1 MPRRVEK
8 CLQIAPHSL
17 AIVLDAAAG
26 GRPGG
31 DGAGGAGAGAGARAG
46 PAAELGRH
54 RIGYE
59 IFADFKRENM
69 QHFWDR
75 RATAAVAETF
85 FLGWIDE
92 QVLLVQGK
100 EEHLEVL
107 RQGWARRSL
116 KPPSGFHIKC
126 LGRCCR
132 AGPGRDP
139 RAAPGH
145 PPQVP
150 GGVRERGRQG
160 GPSSPRGFSSQKW
173 VCAKGASRDGSGG
186 ITGMRLRCSPGELP
200 ATAVRSVGETRS
212 PVPFSGRGLKHK
224 LEELEY
230 TPCRIKCPLAS
241 YGPAPPAAGSR
252 GCLAREL
259 KVLFSISRCAET
271 IFYFIFG
278 ST

>member
-1 MPRRVEK
+1 MPRRAER

-17 AIVLDAAAG
+17 AIVLGAAAG

-31 DGAGGAGAGAGARAG
+31 GGGGAG
-46 PAAELGRH
+46 PAAELSRH

-126 LGRCCR
+126 L
-132 AGPGRDP
+132 AT
-139 RAAPGH
+139 
-145 PPQVP
+145 
-150 GGVRERGRQG
+150 GGSQK
-160 GPSSPRGFSSQKW
+160 SSQEDSCVKTLPFLLRVAW
-173 VCAKGASRDGSGG
+173 GSHRVPVGRG
-186 ITGMRLRCSPGELP
+186 KHLACGFR
-200 ATAVRSVGETRS
+200 AVRACQR
-212 PVPFSGRGLKHK
+212 
-224 LEELEY
+224 
-230 TPCRIKCPLAS
+230 RIISSSDNLLQ
-241 YGPAPPAAGSR
+241 GP
-252 GCLAREL
+252 E
-259 KVLFSISRCAET
+259 K
-271 IFYFIFG
+271 
-278 ST
+278 

>member
-1 MPRRVEK
+1 MPRRAER

-17 AIVLDAAAG
+17 AIVLGAAGG
-26 GRPGG
+26 GRPG
-31 DGAGGAGAGAGARAG
+31 AGGG

-126 LGRCCR
+126 LGRCRRGAGRGALPR
-132 AGPGRDP
+132 ARGRGGRRP
-139 RAAPGH
+139 RGAAPGA
-145 PPQVP
+145 PAPAARQGEGTDGRTDGGAGSPRPGACAPQKRAGAGGMSREGT
-150 GGVRERGRQG
+150 GGV
-160 GPSSPRGFSSQKW
+160 S
-173 VCAKGASRDGSGG
+173 
-186 ITGMRLRCSPGELP
+186 GMR
-200 ATAVRSVGETRS
+200 
-212 PVPFSGRGLKHK
+212 
-224 LEELEY
+224 
-230 TPCRIKCPLAS
+230 CR
-241 YGPAPPAAGSR
+241 
-252 GCLAREL
+252 
-259 KVLFSISRCAET
+259 
-271 IFYFIFG
+271 
-278 ST
+278 

>member
-1 MPRRVEK
+1 MPRRAER

-17 AIVLDAAAG
+17 AIVLDAAGG

-31 DGAGGAGAGAGARAG
+31 DGAGAGAG
-46 PAAELGRH
+46 PAEELGRH

-126 LGRCCR
+126 LGRCR
-132 AGPGRDP
+132 RPGPPAGPGSR
-139 RAAPGH
+139 
-145 PPQVP
+145 
-150 GGVRERGRQG
+150 GG
-160 GPSSPRGFSSQKW
+160 
-173 VCAKGASRDGSGG
+173 
-186 ITGMRLRCSPGELP
+186 TGNP
-200 ATAVRSVGETRS
+200 
-212 PVPFSGRGLKHK
+212 
-224 LEELEY
+224 
-230 TPCRIKCPLAS
+230 
-241 YGPAPPAAGSR
+241 PPAGLYSQR
-252 GCLAREL
+252 GCGPE
-259 KVLFSISRCAET
+259 
-271 IFYFIFG
+271 G
-278 ST
+278 

>member
-1 MPRRVEK
+1 MPRRAER

-17 AIVLDAAAG
+17 AIVLDPAAG
-26 GRPGG
+26 GRPGVG
-31 DGAGGAGAGAGARAG
+31 GGAGAGAG

-126 LGRCCR
+126 LVFLLC
-132 AGPGRDP
+132 
-139 RAAPGH
+139 
-145 PPQVP
+145 
-150 GGVRERGRQG
+150 
-160 GPSSPRGFSSQKW
+160 
-173 VCAKGASRDGSGG
+173 
-186 ITGMRLRCSPGELP
+186 MR
-200 ATAVRSVGETRS
+200 
-212 PVPFSGRGLKHK
+212 K
-224 LEELEY
+224 
-230 TPCRIKCPLAS
+230 
-241 YGPAPPAAGSR
+241 
-252 GCLAREL
+252 
-259 KVLFSISRCAET
+259 LFSLNSDVSSHLVCLNALSWSGQ
-271 IFYFIFG
+271 YLSPSVFG
-278 ST
+278 CFAFNFPLIP

>member
-1 MPRRVEK
+1 MPRRAER

-31 DGAGGAGAGAGARAG
+31 DGAGGAGAGAPAG

-126 LGRCCR
+126 LGRCRR
-132 AGPGRDP
+132 AGPGPAELP
-139 RAAPGH
+139 RAPAAGTRRGPGA
-145 PPQVP
+145 
-150 GGVRERGRQG
+150 GRKA
-160 GPSSPRGFSSQKW
+160 GPSPPRGFSSQKW
-173 VCAKGASRDGSGG
+173 VCAKGVSRDGSGG
-186 ITGMRLRCSPGELP
+186 ITGMR
-200 ATAVRSVGETRS
+200 
-212 PVPFSGRGLKHK
+212 
-224 LEELEY
+224 
-230 TPCRIKCPLAS
+230 
-241 YGPAPPAAGSR
+241 
-252 GCLAREL
+252 
-259 KVLFSISRCAET
+259 
-271 IFYFIFG
+271 
-278 ST
+278 

>member
-1 MPRRVEK
+1 MPRRAER

-17 AIVLDAAAG
+17 AIVLGAAAG
-26 GRPGG
+26 EKPGG
-31 DGAGGAGAGAGARAG
+31 GGGACAGGGAGGGAGGVAG

-69 QHFWDR
+69 QHHWDR

-126 LGRCCR
+126 LVKFPLDLTKQCWRISGKSHSGDRQVFR
-132 AGPGRDP
+132 VPPIFGGGAVAGLMSN
-139 RAAPGH
+139 
-145 PPQVP
+145 
-150 GGVRERGRQG
+150 GVVMATEKQKSSGVILPSALIKPIFDFLIEESYYTVHLNLLER
-160 GPSSPRGFSSQKW
+160 SSQITW
-173 VCAKGASRDGSGG
+173 GSAD
-186 ITGMRLRCSPGELP
+186 TK
-200 ATAVRSVGETRS
+200 
-212 PVPFSGRGLKHK
+212 LKTTD
-224 LEELEY
+224 L
-230 TPCRIKCPLAS
+230 IKP
-241 YGPAPPAAGSR
+241 
-252 GCLAREL
+252 
-259 KVLFSISRCAET
+259 SI
-271 IFYFIFG
+271 
-278 ST
+278 

>member
-1 MPRRVEK
+1 MPRRAER

-17 AIVLDAAAG
+17 AIVLSAAAG

-31 DGAGGAGAGAGARAG
+31 GGGGGDGAG

-126 LGRCCR
+126 LGRCRGAGEARRGAGREGQGR
-132 AGPGRDP
+132 AGKGSPPRAGAAAAVSPG
-139 RAAPGH
+139 AAPG
-145 PPQVP
+145 
-150 GGVRERGRQG
+150 
-160 GPSSPRGFSSQKW
+160 
-173 VCAKGASRDGSGG
+173 A
-186 ITGMRLRCSPGELP
+186 
-200 ATAVRSVGETRS
+200 
-212 PVPFSGRGLKHK
+212 PV
-224 LEELEY
+224 
-230 TPCRIKCPLAS
+230 
-241 YGPAPPAAGSR
+241 PAAGARRGQGQEGVAEGVALPRLGVSDPRWVGAKGMSR
-252 GCLAREL
+252 DRTGGVPRM
-259 KVLFSISRCAET
+259 RCK
-271 IFYFIFG
+271 
-278 ST
+278 

>member
-1 MPRRVEK
+1 MPRRAER

-17 AIVLDAAAG
+17 AIVLGAAAG
-26 GRPGG
+26 ERPGG
-31 DGAGGAGAGAGARAG
+31 GGGAGAGAGGVAG

-69 QHFWDR
+69 QHHWDR

-126 LGRCCR
+126 LGRCR
-132 AGPGRDP
+132 WAAGGGLSGPGGRRGGP
-139 RAAPGH
+139 TELPSELPSERSRS
-145 PPQVP
+145 PPVP
-150 GGVRERGRQG
+150 GGVRG
-160 GPSSPRGFSSQKW
+160 
-173 VCAKGASRDGSGG
+173 
-186 ITGMRLRCSPGELP
+186 
-200 ATAVRSVGETRS
+200 
-212 PVPFSGRGLKHK
+212 
-224 LEELEY
+224 
-230 TPCRIKCPLAS
+230 
-241 YGPAPPAAGSR
+241 
-252 GCLAREL
+252 
-259 KVLFSISRCAET
+259 
-271 IFYFIFG
+271 
-278 ST
+278 

>member
-31 DGAGGAGAGAGARAG
+31 DGAGGAGGAGARAG

-126 LGRCCR
+126 LGRCRR
-132 AGPGRDP
+132 AGPGP
-139 RAAPGH
+139 RAAPEH
-145 PPQVP
+145 PQGP
-150 GGVRERGRQG
+150 GRVRERGRQG
-160 GPSSPRGFSSQKW
+160 GAWFELPKWMCADGVSRG
-173 VCAKGASRDGSGG
+173 GSGG
-186 ITGMRLRCSPGELP
+186 IARMQLSGALRESCPPLR
-200 ATAVRSVGETRS
+200 TVGRRGAF
-212 PVPFSGRGLKHK
+212 PVPFGGRG
-224 LEELEY
+224 
-230 TPCRIKCPLAS
+230 
-241 YGPAPPAAGSR
+241 
-252 GCLAREL
+252 
-259 KVLFSISRCAET
+259 
-271 IFYFIFG
+271 
-278 ST
+278 

>member
-1 MPRRVEK
+1 MPRRAER

-17 AIVLDAAAG
+17 AIVLDAAGG

-31 DGAGGAGAGAGARAG
+31 DGAGAGAG
-46 PAAELGRH
+46 PAEELGRH

-126 LGRCCR
+126 LGRCR
-132 AGPGRDP
+132 RPGPPAGPGSR
-139 RAAPGH
+139 
-145 PPQVP
+145 
-150 GGVRERGRQG
+150 GG
-160 GPSSPRGFSSQKW
+160 
-173 VCAKGASRDGSGG
+173 
-186 ITGMRLRCSPGELP
+186 TGN
-200 ATAVRSVGETRS
+200 
-212 PVPFSGRGLKHK
+212 
-224 LEELEY
+224 
-230 TPCRIKCPLAS
+230 
-241 YGPAPPAAGSR
+241 APPAGLHSQR
-252 GCLAREL
+252 GCGPE
-259 KVLFSISRCAET
+259 
-271 IFYFIFG
+271 G
-278 ST
+278 

>member
-1 MPRRVEK
+1 MPRRAER

-17 AIVLDAAAG
+17 AIVLGAAAG
-26 GRPGG
+26 GRA
-31 DGAGGAGAGAGARAG
+31 AGGGGAG

-116 KPPSGFHIKC
+116 KPPSGFHIKY
-126 LGRCCR
+126 LGDNFCFYYISSFK
-132 AGPGRDP
+132 
-139 RAAPGH
+139 AAPLAFH
-145 PPQVP
+145 RAVCPHSPSRPALQLSWSCSALWLVPACVPQLCTSFLGGGTIP
-150 GGVRERGRQG
+150 GIQ
-160 GPSSPRGFSSQKW
+160 
-173 VCAKGASRDGSGG
+173 
-186 ITGMRLRCSPGELP
+186 
-200 ATAVRSVGETRS
+200 
-212 PVPFSGRGLKHK
+212 
-224 LEELEY
+224 
-230 TPCRIKCPLAS
+230 
-241 YGPAPPAAGSR
+241 
-252 GCLAREL
+252 
-259 KVLFSISRCAET
+259 
-271 IFYFIFG
+271 
-278 ST
+278 

>member
-1 MPRRVEK
+1 MPRRAER

-31 DGAGGAGAGAGARAG
+31 DGADGACAG

-126 LGRCCR
+126 LGGDRFLPHLPLESSWDGV
-132 AGPGRDP
+132 AG
-139 RAAPGH
+139 
-145 PPQVP
+145 
-150 GGVRERGRQG
+150 
-160 GPSSPRGFSSQKW
+160 
-173 VCAKGASRDGSGG
+173 
-186 ITGMRLRCSPGELP
+186 
-200 ATAVRSVGETRS
+200 
-212 PVPFSGRGLKHK
+212 
-224 LEELEY
+224 
-230 TPCRIKCPLAS
+230 
-241 YGPAPPAAGSR
+241 
-252 GCLAREL
+252 
-259 KVLFSISRCAET
+259 
-271 IFYFIFG
+271 
-278 ST
+278 

>member
-1 MPRRVEK
+1 MPRRAER

-17 AIVLDAAAG
+17 AIVLGAAAG

-31 DGAGGAGAGAGARAG
+31 GGGGGEG

-126 LGRCCR
+126 LGRCPRSRRGVSPPR
-132 AGPGRDP
+132 AGSRRRG
-139 RAAPGH
+139 
-145 PPQVP
+145 
-150 GGVRERGRQG
+150 ERGGG
-160 GPSSPRGFSSQKW
+160 GPAELPPERPRPAGSGAGGKGGALPAAGFAPPKR
-173 VCAKGASRDGSGG
+173 VGAEGASRERSGG
-186 ITGMRLRCSPGELP
+186 VTGMRC
-200 ATAVRSVGETRS
+200 
-212 PVPFSGRGLKHK
+212 K
-224 LEELEY
+224 
-230 TPCRIKCPLAS
+230 
-241 YGPAPPAAGSR
+241 
-252 GCLAREL
+252 
-259 KVLFSISRCAET
+259 
-271 IFYFIFG
+271 
-278 ST
+278 

>member
-1 MPRRVEK
+1 MPRRAER

-17 AIVLDAAAG
+17 AIVLGAAAG

-31 DGAGGAGAGAGARAG
+31 GGGGGGGAG
-46 PAAELGRH
+46 PAADLGRH

-126 LGRCCR
+126 LDASLLHLIICFKDQKSESVEF
-132 AGPGRDP
+132 ASVAEIKTWGPP
-139 RAAPGH
+139 K
-145 PPQVP
+145 
-150 GGVRERGRQG
+150 
-160 GPSSPRGFSSQKW
+160 S
-173 VCAKGASRDGSGG
+173 
-186 ITGMRLRCSPGELP
+186 LL
-200 ATAVRSVGETRS
+200 
-212 PVPFSGRGLKHK
+212 
-224 LEELEY
+224 
-230 TPCRIKCPLAS
+230 
-241 YGPAPPAAGSR
+241 
-252 GCLAREL
+252 
-259 KVLFSISRCAET
+259 
-271 IFYFIFG
+271 
-278 ST
+278 

>member
-1 MPRRVEK
+1 MPRRVER

-31 DGAGGAGAGAGARAG
+31 DGAGGAGAGAGACAG

-126 LGRCCR
+126 LGRCRR
-132 AGPGRDP
+132 AGPGP
-139 RAAPGH
+139 AEP
-145 PPQVP
+145 
-150 GGVRERGRQG
+150 
-160 GPSSPRGFSSQKW
+160 PRGARRR
-173 VCAKGASRDGSGG
+173 CPAGSGSEG
-186 ITGMRLRCSPGELP
+186 GKGDPPRRGVLAPRSECDKRGEPGWE
-200 ATAVRSVGETRS
+200 RW
-212 PVPFSGRGLKHK
+212 H
-224 LEELEY
+224 
-230 TPCRIKCPLAS
+230 
-241 YGPAPPAAGSR
+241 YGDAG
-252 GCLAREL
+252 
-259 KVLFSISRCAET
+259 
-271 IFYFIFG
+271 
-278 ST
+278 

>member
-1 MPRRVEK
+1 MPRRAER

-17 AIVLDAAAG
+17 AIVLGAAAG
-26 GRPGG
+26 GRA
-31 DGAGGAGAGAGARAG
+31 AGGGGAG

-116 KPPSGFHIKC
+116 KPPSGFHIKY
-126 LGRCCR
+126 LAQQRCCVFCRAAGR
-132 AGPGRDP
+132 AG
-139 RAAPGH
+139 
-145 PPQVP
+145 
-150 GGVRERGRQG
+150 RG
-160 GPSSPRGFSSQKW
+160 S
-173 VCAKGASRDGSGG
+173 
-186 ITGMRLRCSPGELP
+186 L
-200 ATAVRSVGETRS
+200 
-212 PVPFSGRGLKHK
+212 
-224 LEELEY
+224 
-230 TPCRIKCPLAS
+230 
-241 YGPAPPAAGSR
+241 
-252 GCLAREL
+252 
-259 KVLFSISRCAET
+259 
-271 IFYFIFG
+271 
-278 ST
+278 

>member
-1 MPRRVEK
+1 MPRRAER

-26 GRPGG
+26 GRPGVG
-31 DGAGGAGAGAGARAG
+31 GGAGAGAG

-126 LGRCCR
+126 LGEWKRTGKCDHLPTVLNHKAHCLQLDPMSV
-132 AGPGRDP
+132 AG
-139 RAAPGH
+139 H
-145 PPQVP
+145 HCV
-150 GGVRERGRQG
+150 
-160 GPSSPRGFSSQKW
+160 
-173 VCAKGASRDGSGG
+173 
-186 ITGMRLRCSPGELP
+186 CSPTLQ
-200 ATAVRSVGETRS
+200 ATLSEFKVTVLG
-212 PVPFSGRGLKHK
+212 K
-224 LEELEY
+224 
-230 TPCRIKCPLAS
+230 
-241 YGPAPPAAGSR
+241 AGM
-252 GCLAREL
+252 LN
-259 KVLFSISRCAET
+259 
-271 IFYFIFG
+271 
-278 ST
+278 

>member
-1 MPRRVEK
+1 MPRRAER

-17 AIVLDAAAG
+17 AIVLGAAAG
-26 GRPGG
+26 ERPGG
-31 DGAGGAGAGAGARAG
+31 GGGACAGGGAGGVAG

-69 QHFWDR
+69 QHHWDR

-126 LGRCCR
+126 LGRCRWGAGGVSPAR
-132 AGPGRDP
+132 AGGA
-139 RAAPGH
+139 AAPRSCPRSGRACRRC
-145 PPQVP
+145 PA
-150 GGVRERGRQG
+150 ESEARGRK
-160 GPSSPRGFSSQKW
+160 RE
-173 VCAKGASRDGSGG
+173 A
-186 ITGMRLRCSPGELP
+186 L
-200 ATAVRSVGETRS
+200 
-212 PVPFSGRGLKHK
+212 
-224 LEELEY
+224 
-230 TPCRIKCPLAS
+230 
-241 YGPAPPAAGSR
+241 PAAGF
-252 GCLAREL
+252 APP
-259 KVLFSISRCAET
+259 KV
-271 IFYFIFG
+271 G
-278 ST
+278 G

>member
-1 MPRRVEK
+1 MPRRAER

-17 AIVLDAAAG
+17 AIVLGAAAG

-31 DGAGGAGAGAGARAG
+31 GGGGGGAG
-46 PAAELGRH
+46 PATELGRH

-126 LGRCCR
+126 LALKKQTVHLQTKSPYAFCFSKPELFC
-132 AGPGRDP
+132 
-139 RAAPGH
+139 
-145 PPQVP
+145 
-150 GGVRERGRQG
+150 VRHWWCSRVLHLNFLS
-160 GPSSPRGFSSQKW
+160 SSPF
-173 VCAKGASRDGSGG
+173 VFP
-186 ITGMRLRCSPGELP
+186 T
-200 ATAVRSVGETRS
+200 ETS
-212 PVPFSGRGLKHK
+212 F
-224 LEELEY
+224 
-230 TPCRIKCPLAS
+230 C
-241 YGPAPPAAGSR
+241 
-252 GCLAREL
+252 
-259 KVLFSISRCAET
+259 ISCT
-271 IFYFIFG
+271 
-278 ST
+278 